1 MKKQQRGFTLIELM
15 ITVAVVAILATIAYP
30 SYQSYVI
37 RANRTAAQQF
47 MLDIANREEQLM
59 LDSRNYSATIGAGGL
74 NLSTPAEVT
83 GRYTVTVAVN
93 NAATPPTFVIT
104 ATPVAGSIQ
113 ASDSTLTFNNLG
125 VKTPANKWH

>member
-1 MKKQQRGFTLIELM
+1 
-15 ITVAVVAILATIAYP
+15 
-30 SYQSYVI
+30 VI

-74 NLSTPAEVT
+74 NLSIPAEVT

-104 ATPVAGSIQ
+104 AIPVAGSIQ

>member
-1 MKKQQRGFTLIELM
+1 MKKQQKGFTLIELM

-74 NLSTPAEVT
+74 NLSIPAEVT

>member
-1 MKKQQRGFTLIELM
+1 VKKQQKGFTLIELM